1 MGKVRELAEAAAL
14 VRDGDIVALGG
25 NILHRCPFAFVREL
39 ARQGRRGLQIMKTA
53 GGYDVDLLCAAG
65 CVAVVHAGCVGLEN
79 EFGFAPN
86 YRRAVEQGLVESREN
101 ACYTVIAS
109 LRAAAYGIPFQPV
122 NALWGSD
129 IPAAS
134 DFRTVRDPY
143 TGQGVMAIPAIR
155 PDWAV
160 IHVQECDAQGN
171 ARILGCVFED
181 VIMTRAAKG
190 VIVTAERIV
199 PPDFLIG
206 QPETTPVPHFLVT
219 AVVEAPGGA
228 APGSCYPH
236 YDYDPK
242 HIREYLALSA
252 DAERLREYLRSNV

>member
-1 MGKVRELAEAAAL
+1 MSKLLSLAEAAAR
-14 VRDGDIVALGG
+14 VRDGDVLALGG
-25 NILHRCPFAFVREL
+25 NILHRSPFAFAREL
-39 ARQGRRGLQIMKTA
+39 ARQGRRGLQLVKTA
-53 GGYDVDLLCAAG
+53 GGYDIDLLCAAG

-86 YRRAVEQGLVESREN
+86 YRRAVEEGRVESREN

-129 IPAAS
+129 LPQAS
-134 DFRTVRDPY
+134 DFRLVKDPY
-143 TGQGVMAIPAIR
+143 TGQEVYAIPALR

-160 IHVQECDAQGN
+160 IHVPEADEQGN

-181 VIMTRAAKG
+181 VIMTRAARG

-199 PPDFLIG
+199 ATEAFRG
-206 QPETTPVPHFLVT
+206 SPETIAVPHFMVT
-219 AVVEAPGGA
+219 AVVEEPGGA
-228 APGSCYPH
+228 APGSCYPS
-236 YDYDPK
+236 YDYDPT
-242 HIREYLALSA
+242 HVRRYLALAA
-252 DAERLREYLRSNV
+252 DPQRLAEYLRATR